1 MLLTRKEDDVEGRQ
15 DNRRSAG
22 SFGQKPL
29 LDRSLSKQ
37 EPLQTGASPNKR
49 LALPQLA
56 TPSNQRDQWRR
67 GSVKIPN
74 QNPDTETDQSPVGVP
89 ALEALRAIEQLRK

>member
-1 MLLTRKEDDVEGRQ
+1 L
-15 DNRRSAG
+15 
-22 SFGQKPL
+22 
-29 LDRSLSKQ
+29 
-37 EPLQTGASPNKR
+37 
-49 LALPQLA
+49 
-56 TPSNQRDQWRR
+56 SNQRDQWRR